1 MGCSKTTEILNLND
15 RKWVQGPELPVG
27 IKAASCV
34 ALPLTSRFACV
45 VVGGRTMKPGVEE
58 KYSSNVYGLE
68 RRLMQWKFLGKLR
81 KERCSHISLPIS

>member
-1 MGCSKTTEILNLND
+1 MGCSKTTEILNVKEN
-15 RKWVQGPELPVG
+15 KWFQGPELPVG

-45 VVGGRTMKPGVEE
+45 LVGGQTVKSGPEE

-68 RRLMQWKFLGKLR
+68 RRLMQWKLLGKLR